1 MGCQIFREI
10 AKETAKSYAVS
21 AVKEAGPSILERIFV
36 PSQTALEL
44 IEASYGDIGPD

>member
-1 MGCQIFREI
+1 MGCQFVREVV
-10 AKETAKSYAVS
+10 KETAKSYAVS
-21 AVKEAGPSILERIFV
+21 AIKEVGLFILERIFI

>member
-1 MGCQIFREI
+1 MGGQIVREV
-10 AKETAKSYAVS
+10 AKDTAKYYAAS
-21 AVKEAGPSILERIFV
+21 AVKEVGPSILERIFV

>member
-1 MGCQIFREI
+1 MGGQFVREV
-10 AKETAKSYAVS
+10 ARDEAKSYAVS

-36 PSQTALEL
+36 PNQTAREL

>member
-1 MGCQIFREI
+1 MGCQFVREI
-10 AKETAKSYAVS
+10 ARDEAKSFVKS
-21 AVKEAGPSILERIFV
+21 AVKEIGPSILERIFV

>member
-1 MGCQIFREI
+1 MGGQIVREV

>member
-1 MGCQIFREI
+1 MGGQIVREV
-10 AKETAKSYAVS
+10 AKRAAKFFIKS
-21 AVKEAGPSILERIFV
+21 AIKEAGPSILERIFV

>member
-1 MGCQIFREI
+1 MGGQIVREV
-10 AKETAKSYAVS
+10 AKETAKYYAVS

-36 PSQTALEL
+36 PSQAALEL